1 MMKSAGTKGGFAVFV
16 GVKTRKE
23 MNRSQQQLTFRKTA
37 ACPASTTLLSF
48 RAQRLSPMVGTLVRQ
63 HLESC
68 EFCSAELPLL
78 AHHRAGAASQTP
90 PKSPQI
96 SASSPNQS
104 SANNQSR
111 LVNSLV

>member
-1 MMKSAGTKGGFAVFV
+1 
-16 GVKTRKE
+16 

-48 RAQRLSPMVGTLVRQ
+48 RAEKLSPMVGMLVRQ

-78 AHHRAGAASQTP
+78 AHHRTERKAHFKAPEIPTNLRVLAESILGEPRKT
-90 PKSPQI
+90 
-96 SASSPNQS
+96 
-104 SANNQSR
+104 R
-111 LVNSLV
+111 V

>member
-1 MMKSAGTKGGFAVFV
+1 MNA
-16 GVKTRKE
+16 RKE

-48 RAQRLSPMVGTLVRQ
+48 RAQRLSPMLGTLVRQ

-78 AHHRAGAASQTP
+78 AHHRAERGFSNTP
-90 PKSPQI
+90 EIPTNLRILAESILAEQAVKS
-96 SASSPNQS
+96 
-104 SANNQSR
+104 R
-111 LVNSLV
+111 